1 MSNTTDSQKE
11 SAPIDER
18 QLLELVKLFEG
29 FTQASSTFAQS
40 YRALEQRIAKL
51 SSQLEEQSRLLERTE
66 GFLSSVLA
74 HVPVGIV
81 VLDMDGCIS
90 LFNEEAERLSG
101 HRSEDAV
108 GKPYGD
114 VFPCEVTEPDSAL
127 YTLTNGTVIDPRE
140 RQLDVNGGTLPVRF
154 STSWIFGDDGQ
165 TIGVLEVFE
174 DLTPLRDLQSRMQQ
188 SASLAALG
196 EMAAQV
202 AHELRNPLAGV
213 QGFAQFLQEDLG
225 EDHPA
230 KNIADKIIS
239 GVRDIDHIASRL
251 LEFTRPMSPQIAPVD
266 LVALLGSEVDL
277 ARSEAQRSGKD
288 IDVSLVL
295 PEEHIKVACDG
306 SLIKQA
312 VLNLLKNSIHAVDS
326 TGRIRILLRW
336 DLLRNRVR
344 IAVDDDGSG
353 ISEEHLP
360 KIFNPFFTTRT
371 KGTGLGLAMVKKIV
385 DGHHGSITVKSTL
398 GGGTT
403 FTLELPIT
411 RSQ

>member
-1 MSNTTDSQKE
+1 MAPVDE
-11 SAPIDER
+11 S

-51 SSQLEEQSRLLERTE
+51 SSQLEEQSRLLEQTE

-90 LFNEEAERLSG
+90 LFNEEAERLTG
-101 HRSEDAV
+101 HHAEDVV
-108 GKPYGD
+108 GRPYGD
-114 VFPCEVTEPDSAL
+114 IFPCDVNEPDSAL
-127 YTLTNGTVIDPRE
+127 YTLTNGAVIDPRE
-140 RQLDVNGGTLPVRF
+140 KQLDTESGQYLPVRF
-154 STSWIFGDDGQ
+154 STSWIYGDDG
-165 TIGVLEVFE
+165 TAIGVLEVFE
-174 DLTPLRDLQSRMQQ
+174 DLTPLRDLQARMQQ

-196 EMAAQV
+196 EMAAHV

-225 EDHPA
+225 EGHPA
-230 KNIADKIIS
+230 KKIADKIIS
-239 GVRDIDHIASRL
+239 GVHDIDHIASRL
-251 LEFTRPMSPQIAPVD
+251 LEFTRPMTPQVAPVD
-266 LVALLGSEVDL
+266 LVAVLGSEVDL
-277 ARSEAQRSGKD
+277 ARSEAERSGKE
-288 IDVSLVL
+288 ITVELVL

-312 VLNLLKNSIHAVDS
+312 VLNLLKNSIHAVTVS
-326 TGRIRILLRW
+326 GTIRILLRW

-344 IAVDDDGSG
+344 ISVEDNGSG
-353 ISEEHLP
+353 ISEENLP

-385 DGHHGSITVKSTL
+385 DAHHGSITVNSTT